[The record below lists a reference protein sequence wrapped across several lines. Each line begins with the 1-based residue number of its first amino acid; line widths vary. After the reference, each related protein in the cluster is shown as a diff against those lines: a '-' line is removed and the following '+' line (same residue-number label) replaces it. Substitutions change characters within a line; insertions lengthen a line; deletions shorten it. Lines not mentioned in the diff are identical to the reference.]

1 MVKGRGVLDGFFV
14 SVIVTKVRHYP
25 PKIIELSPQF
35 NTSLDQWETF
45 GAFTKE
51 EGLMLIEM

>member
-1 MVKGRGVLDGFFV
+1 MVKGRGVLDGFCV

-35 NTSLDQWETF
+35 NTSLDQ
-45 GAFTKE
+45 
-51 EGLMLIEM
+51 